1 MSLVYKGSGSEESN
15 FLAQYSINE
24 EELPNRISKRT
35 SGVSKTFSK
44 QERKILE
51 NIEKKLRS

>member
-15 FLAQYSINE
+15 FLRN
-24 EELPNRISKRT
+24 T
-35 SGVSKTFSK
+35 VSMKNFTETAKEPAEFQKLLVNKSA
-44 QERKILE
+44 KIE